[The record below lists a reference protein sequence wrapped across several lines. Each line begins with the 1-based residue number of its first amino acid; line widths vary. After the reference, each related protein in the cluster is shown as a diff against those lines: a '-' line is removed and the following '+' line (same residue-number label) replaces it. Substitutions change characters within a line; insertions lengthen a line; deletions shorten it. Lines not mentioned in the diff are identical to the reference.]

1 VNRNPGIAMALTGLA
16 VALWVAPL
24 LSLRATYGARTTAD
38 EPQYLLTA
46 ISLGEDLSLDISDEL
61 ADERSHDFHE
71 ATLPQQTKVQDDGSR
86 ISPHDPLLPAFLAIP
101 VLVGGWVGAKLA
113 LAALAGGL
121 AAAMVWVAVQR
132 FAVPL
137 GIAVLTVCCF
147 SLAAPLAMY
156 GVQIYPE
163 LPAALAVTIAIG
175 ALTGALRTRGL
186 VVLGAAVVALPW
198 LSVKYL
204 PVAAA
209 LVAVAVAR
217 LWMRGDRR
225 PAFGLLA
232 ALGGAG
238 LLYAGLHQLWY
249 GGWTVYAAGDH
260 FVGGELTAAGHNPNY
275 LGRARRLTGLITDRG
290 FGLAAWQPAFLLV
303 VPALVAL
310 LRRRPAG
317 YLALV
322 APLAA
327 GWFTATFV
335 ALTMHGYWWPG
346 RQVVVVLPTLVI
358 AVSWWAA
365 RYQPARV
372 FVGAGIVAGAF
383 MVAWLAVETWT
394 GGIRLIIDFESTTNP
409 LYRLWRVVLP
419 DDRLEPAGTDLLR
432 ALCLAVF
439 GVLAAWGW
447 RSVRSETGKEHTS
460 WSANPSASSRSQPAP
475 SRSHSRPP
483 AVVTTT
489 TARMSAP

>member
-1 VNRNPGIAMALTGLA
+1 VNRKLAIAMAVTGLA
-16 VALWVAPL
+16 VTALVAPL
-24 LSLRATYGARTTAD
+24 LTLRATYGARTTAD

-46 ISLGEDLSLDISDEL
+46 ISLGEDQSLDISDEL
-61 ADERSHDFHE
+61 ADERSRDFHE
-71 ATLPQQTKVQDDGSR
+71 ATLPVQTEVQDDGSQV
-86 ISPHDPLLPAFLAIP
+86 SPHDPLLPLYLAVP
-101 VLVGGWVGAKLA
+101 VLLGGWVGAKLA
-113 LAALAGGL
+113 LAALAGAL
-121 AAAMVWVAVQR
+121 ASAMVWVAVRR

-137 GIAVLTVCCF
+137 GVALLTVACF
-147 SLAAPLAMY
+147 SLTAPLALY

-163 LPAALAVTIAIG
+163 LPAALAVTIAVG

-209 LVAVAVAR
+209 LVLVGVVR

-225 PAFGLLA
+225 TVAGLLA

-238 LLYAGLHQLWY
+238 LLYAGLHLLWY

-260 FVGGELTAAGHNPNY
+260 FAGGELTVAGSDPNY
-275 LGRARRLTGLITDRG
+275 LGRARRLSGLFTDRG
-290 FGLAAWQPAFLLV
+290 FGLAAWQPAFLLA
-303 VPALVAL
+303 VPAVVAL

-317 YLALV
+317 WLALFL
-322 APLAA
+322 PLAA
-327 GWFTATFV
+327 GWLTATFV

-346 RQVVVVLPTLVI
+346 RQTVVILPTLVL

-365 RYQPARV
+365 RSQPARV
-372 FVGAGIVAGAF
+372 LVGAGIAVGVF
-383 MVAWLAVETWT
+383 MLAWLAVETWT

-409 LYRLWRVVLP
+409 IYRLWRVVLP
-419 DDRLEPAGTDLLR
+419 DDRLEPAGTELLR
-432 ALCLAVF
+432 ALWLAVL
-439 GVLAAWGW
+439 GGLAAWGW
-447 RSVRSETGKEHTS
+447 RSGRTETRKEVTT
-460 WSANPSASSRSQPAP
+460 WLANPSDSSRSLPARSP
-475 SRSHSRPP
+475 SHSRPP
-483 AVVTTT
+483 AVATT